1 MKRNLVLGGEG
12 FVGKSLC
19 EYLRSIGQ
27 TADSID
33 WRLGKE
39 PENDL
44 RDKRLQCFQ
53 KYDCVYFLA
62 WDVGGSKFLDSE
74 QAQFDQ
80 LDNNIPLMQNVFKW
94 LKKTNVPFVFVS
106 SRLAEDVDS
115 VYGVTKRLGEVWTR
129 LLPNGRIV
137 RLWNVYGAYEEV
149 SERSHV
155 VADFIHEYLDTGTIR
170 EREPTEPREYVY
182 IDKVCKSLVSAF
194 DMKQENIACVR
205 TCEPVSLAVVRE
217 LILDEVG
224 TMKDTIDLF
233 RKERAKSQK

>member
-1 MKRNLVLGGEG
+1 MKKNLVLGGDG
-12 FVGKSLC
+12 FVGKPLC

-27 TADSID
+27 EATSYDIKS
-33 WRLGKE
+33 G
-39 PENDL
+39 NDASYGTIGIAN
-44 RDKRLQCFQ
+44 
-53 KYDCVYFLA
+53 YDCVYFLA
-62 WDVGGSKFLDSE
+62 WDVGGSKFLGSRD
-74 QAQFDQ
+74 AQFDQ
-80 LDNNIPLMQNVFKW
+80 LEHNLPLMMNVFQELEITK
-94 LKKTNVPFVFVS
+94 VPFVFVS

-182 IDKVCKSLVSAF
+182 IDKVCKDIVYTS
-194 DMKQENIACVR
+194 NIGKPLICESR
-205 TCEPVSLAVVRE
+205 TNDPVSLAVVRE
-217 LILDEVG
+217 LVLSEEGNFKEI
-224 TMKDTIDLF
+224 IDLF
-233 RKERAKSQK
+233 RKERANK